1 MDKVCTLRSKIQFK
15 NVYENGKSYGNRLLV
30 MYISK
35 NKLDYNRV
43 GFAVTKKI
51 GNSVIRNKVR
61 RRMKES
67 YRVNR
72 LKIKEGYD
80 LIFIPKINSRNS
92 NYQQIESA
100 MLHLFKIT
108 HLL

>member
-1 MDKVCTLRSKIQFK
+1 
-15 NVYENGKSYGNRLLV
+15 

-35 NKLDYNRV
+35 NNLDYNRV